1 MEETEHSIEFFFEL
15 LLQLVLEILGE
26 ILIEIV
32 AGLGWE
38 SVKHSLRGHRKSTP
52 FLAGFGHLLM
62 GLIAGVVSLI
72 LFGHRLTPASGLPG
86 LSLVAAPIGT
96 GLAMHRLGE
105 FWEQRGQD
113 RPVLFTFRA
122 GAIFA
127 FGMALVRFVHLELQ

>member
-1 MEETEHSIEFFFEL
+1 LFEL
-15 LLQLVLEILGE
+15 LLQLLLEILGQ
-26 ILIEIV
+26 ILFEIV

-38 SVKHSLRGHRKSTP
+38 SLKHSVRGERRATP
-52 FLAGFGHLLM
+52 VLAGFGHLLM

-72 LFGHRLTPASGLPG
+72 VFGRRLTPASAVPG

-96 GLAMHRLGE
+96 GLAMHELGE
-105 FWEQRGQD
+105 FWNQRRRD

-127 FGMALVRFVHLELQ
+127 FGMALVRFVYLELHWNPF